1 MQSSYFRVLWKDMVK
16 DKWLYLF
23 LAPSIVL
30 VFVFS
35 YVPLYGIVLA
45 FKNYNGLT
53 SIMDS
58 KWVGLKYFELILK
71 DPLIPRAFMNT
82 VKLGVLSLLFCFPAP
97 IVLALIFNELK
108 QGKFKK
114 FAQSVSYLPYFIS
127 TVIIVGMMKEILA
140 IDGVVNH
147 FLRSIGLQAVNFMSD
162 ASSFRTIY
170 ISSEI
175 WTGIGWGSILYLAA
189 ISSIPDE
196 MYEAATI
203 DGANR
208 LQKIRHITFPALL
221 PVISIQ
227 FILSVGLLL
236 GASFEKI
243 ILMYSPAT
251 YETADILATYVY
263 RNGLQNANYSYG
275 VAVGLVNSVLSFL
288 LVFFANKVMRRL
300 TGYSFW

>member
-1 MQSSYFRVLWKDMVK
+1 
-16 DKWLYLF
+16 
-23 LAPSIVL
+23 
-30 VFVFS
+30 
-35 YVPLYGIVLA
+35 
-45 FKNYNGLT
+45 
-53 SIMDS
+53 
-58 KWVGLKYFELILK
+58 
-71 DPLIPRAFMNT
+71 
-82 VKLGVLSLLFCFPAP
+82 
-97 IVLALIFNELK
+97 
-108 QGKFKK
+108 
-114 FAQSVSYLPYFIS
+114 
-127 TVIIVGMMKEILA
+127 MKEILA
-140 IDGVVNH
+140 IDGVINH